1 MMRLRDLR
9 GRHALAAV
17 WLAGVLDAAMP
28 VAARDLG
35 VLGET
40 WRIAEADLLD
50 RIEQQ
55 LVELERSGERARL
68 DEEAKARA
76 RERLEA
82 PEPVPGIQ
90 PARVSRTWLFDP
102 AITVQ
107 ENIVGPDGAVI
118 AAAGTRIEPL
128 AHRPPAGTAV
138 HRRYP
143 RSGDRVGAGAG
154 FSDDDR
160 APGRA
165 AVRSVAGPWARVLL
179 RPDRR
184 AHRAVRAQS
193 HPDADPPGR
202 AEAPNNRNPAGRERP
217 RDPRSRKHFSRFH
230 FQRRGGAMSLFRIS
244 VESRASCLHSCRTAR
259 HWARSAPGGSSIP

>member
-50 RIEQQ
+50 QIEQQ

-90 PARVSRTWLFDP
+90 AARVSRTWLFDP

-107 ENIVGPDGAVI
+107 ENIVGPDGTVI

-128 AHRPPAGTAV
+128 AHRPLLQELLFIDGTRA
-138 HRRYP
+138 
-143 RSGDRVGAGAG
+143 SGGRVGAGAG

-165 AVRSVAGPWARVLL
+165 AVRSGAGARARVLL

-184 AHRAVRAQS
+184 AHRAVRA
-193 HPDADPPGR
+193 
-202 AEAPNNRNPAGRERP
+202 
-217 RDPRSRKHFSRFH
+217 
-230 FQRRGGAMSLFRIS
+230 
-244 VESRASCLHSCRTAR
+244 
-259 HWARSAPGGSSIP
+259 

>member
-9 GRHALAAV
+9 GRHAFAAV

-55 LVELERSGERARL
+55 LVELERSDERARL

-82 PEPVPGIQ
+82 PERVPGIE

-107 ENIVGPDGAVI
+107 ENIVGPDGTVI

-128 AHRPPAGTAV
+128 AHRPLLQELLFIDGTRAVEVEWALARVSPTTIVLLAG
-138 HRRYP
+138 RP
-143 RSGDRVGAGAG
+143 FDLS
-154 FSDDDR
+154 R
-160 APGRA
+160 ARGRA
-165 AVRSVAGPWARVLL
+165 FYFDQTGALTERFGLKATPTRIRQEGL
-179 RPDRR
+179 RLRITEIPLD
-184 AHRAVRAQS
+184 
-193 HPDADPPGR
+193 
-202 AEAPNNRNPAGRERP
+202 ENGREIPVRENTF
-217 RDPRSRKHFSRFH
+217 RDS
-230 FQRRGGAMSLFRIS
+230 IS
-244 VESRASCLHSCRTAR
+244 NDEV
-259 HWARSAPGGSSIP
+259 AP

>member
-1 MMRLRDLR
+1 MMRIRDLR
-9 GRHALAAV
+9 GRHAIAAV

-50 RIEQQ
+50 RIEQE
-55 LVELERSGERARL
+55 LVEFERSGERARL

-82 PEPVPGIQ
+82 PEPVPGIE

-107 ENIVGPDGAVI
+107 ENIVGPDGTVI

-128 AHRPPAGTAV
+128 AHRPLLQELLFIDGTRPVEVEWALARVPPTTIVLLAGRPFDLA
-138 HRRYP
+138 
-143 RSGDRVGAGAG
+143 
-154 FSDDDR
+154 R
-160 APGRA
+160 ARGRA
-165 AVRSVAGPWARVLL
+165 FYFDQTGALTERFGLEATPTQIRQEGLKL
-179 RPDRR
+179 RITEIPLD
-184 AHRAVRAQS
+184 
-193 HPDADPPGR
+193 
-202 AEAPNNRNPAGRERP
+202 ENGREIPLREDTF
-217 RDPRSRKHFSRFH
+217 RDS
-230 FQRRGGAMSLFRIS
+230 IS
-244 VESRASCLHSCRTAR
+244 NDEV
-259 HWARSAPGGSSIP
+259 AP

>member
-28 VAARDLG
+28 VVARDLG

-40 WRIAEADLLD
+40 WRIAEVDLLD

-90 PARVSRTWLFDP
+90 PAWVSRTWLFDP

-107 ENIVGPDGAVI
+107 ENIVGPDGTVI

-128 AHRPPAGTAV
+128 AHRPHLQELLFIDGTREVEVEWALARVSPTTIVLLAG
-138 HRRYP
+138 RP
-143 RSGDRVGAGAG
+143 FDLS
-154 FSDDDR
+154 R
-160 APGRA
+160 AHGRA
-165 AVRSVAGPWARVLL
+165 FYFDQTGALTERFGLKATPTRIRQEGLKL
-179 RPDRR
+179 RITEIPLD
-184 AHRAVRAQS
+184 
-193 HPDADPPGR
+193 
-202 AEAPNNRNPAGRERP
+202 ENGREIPVRENTF
-217 RDPRSRKHFSRFH
+217 RD
-230 FQRRGGAMSLFRIS
+230 SLS
-244 VESRASCLHSCRTAR
+244 NDEV
-259 HWARSAPGGSSIP
+259 AP

>member
-1 MMRLRDLR
+1 MRRLRDLR

-40 WRIAEADLLD
+40 WRIAEADLLEQ
-50 RIEQQ
+50 IEQQ
-55 LVELERSGERARL
+55 LAELERSGERARL

-76 RERLEA
+76 RERLEE

-107 ENIVGPDGAVI
+107 ENILGPDGTMI

-128 AHRPPAGTAV
+128 AHRGLLTELLFIDGTRDVEVDWALARVAPTTIVLLAGRPFDLA
-138 HRRYP
+138 
-143 RSGDRVGAGAG
+143 RSH
-154 FSDDDR
+154 
-160 APGRA
+160 GRA
-165 AVRSVAGPWARVLL
+165 FYFDRTGALTERFGLKATPTRIRQEGLKLRVTEVPLDENGQEIPLHENTL
-179 RPDRR
+179 RD
-184 AHRAVRAQS
+184 S
-193 HPDADPPGR
+193 LSNEDL
-202 AEAPNNRNPAGRERP
+202 NP
-217 RDPRSRKHFSRFH
+217 
-230 FQRRGGAMSLFRIS
+230 
-244 VESRASCLHSCRTAR
+244 
-259 HWARSAPGGSSIP
+259 

>member
-40 WRIAEADLLD
+40 WRIAEVDLLD
-50 RIEQQ
+50 QIEQQ

-82 PEPVPGIQ
+82 PEPVPGIE

-107 ENIVGPDGAVI
+107 ENIVGPDGTVI

-128 AHRPPAGTAV
+128 AHRPLLQELLFIDGTRRVEVEWALARVSPTTIVLLAG
-138 HRRYP
+138 RP
-143 RSGDRVGAGAG
+143 FDLS
-154 FSDDDR
+154 R
-160 APGRA
+160 AHGRA
-165 AVRSVAGPWARVLL
+165 FYFDQTGALTERFGLKATPTRIRQEGLKL
-179 RPDRR
+179 RITEIPLD
-184 AHRAVRAQS
+184 
-193 HPDADPPGR
+193 
-202 AEAPNNRNPAGRERP
+202 ENGREIPLRENTF
-217 RDPRSRKHFSRFH
+217 RDS
-230 FQRRGGAMSLFRIS
+230 IS
-244 VESRASCLHSCRTAR
+244 NDEV
-259 HWARSAPGGSSIP
+259 AP

>member
-9 GRHALAAV
+9 GRHAFAAV

-107 ENIVGPDGAVI
+107 ENIMGPDGTVI

-128 AHRPPAGTAV
+128 AHRPLLQELLFIDGTRAV
-138 HRRYP
+138 E
-143 RSGDRVGAGAG
+143 VEWAL
-154 FSDDDR
+154 
-160 APGRA
+160 
-165 AVRSVAGPWARVLL
+165 ARVSPTTIVLL
-179 RPDRR
+179 AGRPFDLSR
-184 AHRAVRAQS
+184 AHERAFYFDQTGALTERFGLKATPTRIRQEGLRLRITEI
-193 HPDADPPGR
+193 PLD
-202 AEAPNNRNPAGRERP
+202 ENGREIPVRENTF
-217 RDPRSRKHFSRFH
+217 RDS
-230 FQRRGGAMSLFRIS
+230 IS
-244 VESRASCLHSCRTAR
+244 NDEV
-259 HWARSAPGGSSIP
+259 AP